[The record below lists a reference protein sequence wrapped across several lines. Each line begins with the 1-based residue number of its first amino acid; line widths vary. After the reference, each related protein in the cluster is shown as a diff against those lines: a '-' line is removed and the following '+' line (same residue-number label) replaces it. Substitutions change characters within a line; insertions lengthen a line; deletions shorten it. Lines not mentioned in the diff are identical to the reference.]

1 MFCIVKKDSDSIL
14 RAAFSFVALG
24 SLVTASFTSLRKLST
39 HIDDID
45 IAILVIPNL
54 FVLGGIVCLSE
65 FDSRIYSDLELTV
78 TIHRIVTLAL
88 VFCGMVGGLL
98 YMKLI
103 HMLAGDA
110 GYKSEG
116 RLGNQFRYVVLFIR
130 Y

>member
-1 MFCIVKKDSDSIL
+1 MVLFIAAGLRFMFCIVKKDSDSIL

-78 TIHRIVTLAL
+78 TIT
-88 VFCGMVGGLL
+88 G
-98 YMKLI
+98 
-103 HMLAGDA
+103 
-110 GYKSEG
+110 
-116 RLGNQFRYVVLFIR
+116 
-130 Y
+130 